1 MPGSISGK
9 AKAAGND
16 GGLWETSKRFY
27 QRSYAGDYLG
37 VALLVAAY
45 ILIKLFGEPFHSQF
59 RLDDPRLQHPH
70 AEVERVDVSMSSS
83 LLLSRYMYL
92 REREKHA
99 DLPLAWLL
107 IYALLVPLVLLILW
121 AAVTRPSTHKIHIT
135 ILGLII
141 SILLATFITD
151 ILKDAIGRP
160 RPDLIAR
167 CKPAKGTPGNKMV
180 SVEVCTETAHHTLH
194 DGWRSYPSG
203 HSSLAFAGLGWISLV
218 LASQLHV
225 LRPRASLMVVLSC
238 LAPLLGAALIAVSRL
253 EDYRHDVFDVVSGSI
268 LGFMVTYFNWR
279 RYYPSLMAPGC
290 EEPHAQMNEKTH
302 SGFHRVRDEEE
313 ALARDTERYVVGGD

>member
-1 MPGSISGK
+1 M
-9 AKAAGND
+9 
-16 GGLWETSKRFY
+16 
-27 QRSYAGDYLG
+27 
-37 VALLVAAY
+37 
-45 ILIKLFGEPFHSQF
+45 
-59 RLDDPRLQHPH
+59 
-70 AEVERVDVSMSSS
+70 
-83 LLLSRYMYL
+83 
-92 REREKHA
+92 
-99 DLPLAWLL
+99 
-107 IYALLVPLVLLILW
+107 
-121 AAVTRPSTHKIHIT
+121 TRPSTHKIHIT

-313 ALARDTERYVVGGD
+313 ALGRDTERYVVGGD

>member
-16 GGLWETSKRFY
+16 SGLWETSKRFY
-27 QRSYAGDYLG
+27 HRSYAGDYLG

-45 ILIKLFGEPFHSQF
+45 ILIKLFGQPFHSQF

-70 AEVERVDVSMSSS
+70 AEVERVDVT
-83 LLLSRYMYL
+83 
-92 REREKHA
+92 
-99 DLPLAWLL
+99 WLL

-167 CKPAKGTPGNKMV
+167 CQPAKGTPGNKLV

-313 ALARDTERYVVGGD
+313 ALGRDTERYVVGGD